1 MASLRRHRRGIAE
14 AEDYDDGSTDTT
26 TAPDEEEEEEDHRS
40 LHLGLHSMTAKVHL
54 VTTVPTNACHHG
66 DNNSS

>member
-66 DNNSS
+66 GMNSS